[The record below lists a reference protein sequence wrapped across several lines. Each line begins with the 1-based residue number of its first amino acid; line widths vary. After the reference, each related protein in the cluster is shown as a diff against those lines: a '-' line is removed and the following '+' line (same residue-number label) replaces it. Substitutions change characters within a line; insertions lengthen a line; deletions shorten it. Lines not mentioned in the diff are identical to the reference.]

1 MQCKE
6 CGYVVPQNLKF
17 AIMKN
22 FCPQCGQKLFT
33 EKEMN
38 HISMIQS
45 RVVKQDFSRDMDD
58 EIVYDVA
65 LFIYNEV
72 TSGYG
77 RVLLDEEIKRLL
89 SAKKESD
96 SDVEVDVEDI
106 PVAKDLE
113 KVKAQIRE
121 EEAARVALESRAAS
135 ADEDVDDRVQRLKRL
150 HKNNPI
156 KSKNPVVRRIEP

>member
-6 CGYVVPQNLKF
+6 CGFVVPQNLKF

-45 RVVKQDFSRDMDD
+45 RVVKQEFSNSLD
-58 EIVYDVA
+58 EQVVYDIA

-77 RVLLDEEIKRLL
+77 RVLLDEEIKRLV
-89 SAKKESD
+89 SAKKEKGED
-96 SDVEVDVEDI
+96 IDVEVEDTPI
-106 PVAKDLE
+106 AKDIE

-121 EEAARVALESRAAS
+121 EEAARVALDRRAA
-135 ADEDVDDRVQRLKRL
+135 ADGEDVDDKVERLKRI
-150 HKNNPI
+150 HKSNPI
-156 KSKNPVVRRIEP
+156 KQKNPIVRRIDS